1 MKQPTGA
8 STTAAASC
16 SATTTSAGLCGST
29 GSQIGAGGCVSPSA
43 GGQNGAGG
51 GGVGAPGSYGEGREC
66 LRPMSDHLM
75 LPPLFAIPHTR
86 THTNSIICPPL
97 HVHPPVPPVSG
108 SGTIVFN
115 LNYRAFFK
123 GLS

>member
-1 MKQPTGA
+1 MTPLPDGQAHYHSVVVQKQPTGA

-66 LRPMSDHLM
+66 LRAMSDQLM
-75 LPPLFAIPHTR
+75 LPPLFANGR
-86 THTNSIICPPL
+86 VRSDPPAAQ
-97 HVHPPVPPVSG
+97 
-108 SGTIVFN
+108 T
-115 LNYRAFFK
+115 
-123 GLS
+123 